1 MYFGLS
7 EDQIFFQD
15 NVKKFL
21 EDNAPLDV
29 IRKITNE
36 DDKTSK
42 EDLHKGIITLGINN
56 ILIPEENGGLGLD
69 LLFATAVSQSLGE
82 GVATLPFIGS
92 YVMAPISIK
101 YGANDSQQKFYFD
114 ETKYDTYLEQV
125 RGLIILKLINQEMIK
140 RINRSENYI
149 YSNF

>member
-7 EDQIFFQD
+7 EDQVFFQD

-29 IRKITNE
+29 IKRIANE

-82 GVATLPFIGS
+82 GIATLPFTGS
-92 YVMAPISIK
+92 YVMAPISII
-101 YGANDSQQKFYFD
+101 YGANDKQKNL
-114 ETKYDTYLEQV
+114 YLNAMS
-125 RGLIILKLINQEMIK
+125 KN
-140 RINRSENYI
+140 N
-149 YSNF
+149 